1 MKKGRK
7 MIIDILALV
16 FISMALGSFGQVYIK
31 MGLRNIGSFDLA
43 DIVTI
48 KLVSVLTNK
57 NVILGLVFYGV
68 ATLLW
73 FVVLAK
79 SELSYAYPLIGLS
92 YAVTAILARFYFNET
107 ISIIRWVGIFAIIF
121 GAFLITR
128 S

>member
-7 MIIDILALV
+7 MIIDILVLV
-16 FISMALGSFGQVYIK
+16 FISMTLGSFGQVYIK

-43 DIVTI
+43 DIVTT

-107 ISIIRWVGIFAIIF
+107 ISVIRWAGIFAIIF